1 MTTPLPL
8 PLLQR
13 LANLVMSREKLWF
26 NQMADEDKKKVELE
40 TQQVVTKTIIFY
52 VTIVKN

>member
-1 MTTPLPL
+1 
-8 PLLQR
+8 
-13 LANLVMSREKLWF
+13 MSREKLWF

>member
-1 MTTPLPL
+1 
-8 PLLQR
+8 
-13 LANLVMSREKLWF
+13 MSREKLWF

-52 VTIVKN
+52 IAIVKNWQI